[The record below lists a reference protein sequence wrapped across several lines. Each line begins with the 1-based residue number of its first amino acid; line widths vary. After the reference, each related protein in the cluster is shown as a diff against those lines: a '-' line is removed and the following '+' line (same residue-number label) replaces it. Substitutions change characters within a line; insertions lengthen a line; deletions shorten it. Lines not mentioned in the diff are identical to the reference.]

1 MENIELQTNELE
13 ILQACLKHFKDHSK
27 IQKVS
32 NTAGLYLD
40 EIEKV
45 ISGEVVQLTSLDFWN
60 IHSYVITIFSGILND
75 KGKVAQ
81 GKWNDKHWDDVLKQ
95 IEECYSKD
103 DTYEVTKMIKK

>member
-1 MENIELQTNELE
+1 MKQLPLPMSALE
-13 ILQACLKHFKDHSK
+13 IMQACLKHFKDHSK

-103 DTYEVTKMIKK
+103 DTYEVTKIVNR

>member
-1 MENIELQTNELE
+1 MKQLPLPMSALE
-13 ILQACLKHFKDHSK
+13 IMQACLKHFKNNSK

-32 NTAGLYLD
+32 KTAGLYLD

-45 ISGEVVQLTSLDFWN
+45 INGEVVQLTSLDFWI

-81 GKWNDKHWDDVLKQ
+81 GKCNDKHWDNVLKQ

-103 DTYEVTKMIKK
+103 DTYDVTKMIKK

>member
-1 MENIELQTNELE
+1 MEQLPLPMTSLE
-13 ILQACLKHFKDHSK
+13 IMQVCLKHFKDHSK

-103 DTYEVTKMIKK
+103 DTYEVTKIVNR